1 VAAQPS
7 SICVVDQR
15 FIFLPLLIAWID
27 DMSLCLRRKMTHP
40 VLYTETRLIVSTLFV
55 ALMTVTVPIATIIF
69 FFIYNWVEYV
79 FLSKISKI

>member
-1 VAAQPS
+1 
-7 SICVVDQR
+7 
-15 FIFLPLLIAWID
+15 
-27 DMSLCLRRKMTHP
+27 MTHP

-55 ALMTVTVPIATIIF
+55 ALMTVTVPMPIATIIF